1 MHPFLTELA
10 EGILWTGN
18 VRVDMVALL
27 GHYGHPKTA
36 DHCLR
41 VAAEARQLATRF
53 GADPSSAQV
62 AGWLHDVS
70 AVFPAAQRA
79 PIARRLGLE
88 VLPEEERAPMILH
101 QKLSAIMAHQIFG
114 VDNEAA
120 LSAIGC
126 HTTLKANASPLDKV
140 VFLADKISW
149 DQAGTPPYLKGLLRA
164 LERSLDQAALH
175 FLDHLWQ
182 QRRTLPVV
190 HPWFVEAYRQLSSV
204 TSK

>member
-10 EGILWTGN
+10 ESIPWTGDL
-18 VRVDMVALL
+18 RADMIALL
-27 GHYGHPKTA
+27 GHHGHPRTA

-41 VAAEARQLATRF
+41 VAAEAGQLATRF

-70 AVFPAAQRA
+70 AVFPAAQRTA
-79 PIARRLGLE
+79 IARRLGLE
-88 VLPEEERAPMILH
+88 VLTEEEKAPMILH
-101 QKLSAIMAHQIFG
+101 QKLSAIMARQIFG
-114 VDNEAA
+114 VDDEAA

-149 DQAGTPPYLKGLLRA
+149 DQTGTPPYLEGLLRA
-164 LERSLDQAALH
+164 LERSLDQATLY

-182 QRRTLPVV
+182 QRRTLPVI
-190 HPWFVEAYRQLSSV
+190 HPWFVEAYRQLSAA